1 MNFLHSIGL
10 IGLTLL
16 SASCASNEPKLAVP
30 AAQSLPYALSKEN
43 PVEVCKPAGQREYLS
58 NLVCASGATPTFK
71 RIQNVGL
78 RNESSTNIAG
88 SKDGA
93 YLERMISGAKLQPGE
108 VDTHVVDE
116 YEVMCSDKKSIVYLD
131 MYHCFDQLANIAPA
145 GFILKTVA
153 LKNDSKGVAQI
164 LDQVKKSF
172 GAQEYQQ
179 IKDAVESS
187 ETIKSSLEKLY
198 SQKLFTDFV
207 LLDKA
212 APQSPQFGG
221 FESKGR
227 IFFTKDFLQA
237 LTQYRPRSPVY
248 PDDIRP
254 NNTVF
259 AIAHLL
265 HHIKTPIDV
274 SKFSTPVQYSR
285 ANLAIEAESFLI
297 SWNAMVDAAEFVN
310 KGKMLSNRQAGQL
323 LVNSRYQFP
332 FVGKSASGET
342 LKWLP
347 DGRLSLES
355 VNVRVVADVLA
366 NSKIA
371 DLK

>member
-10 IGLTLL
+10 ICLTLL
-16 SASCASNEPKLAVP
+16 LASCASNEPKLAVP

-145 GFILKTVA
+145 GF
-153 LKNDSKGVAQI
+153 
-164 LDQVKKSF
+164 KSF